1 MTSPRRPSFGRR
13 SRRKTRY
20 FRAKYHRKSAFPLR
34 RRPVLA
40 FSPSSFAQPSG
51 GIALPIAFV
60 AGLASFLSPCVL
72 PLIPSYITFITGMTL
87 DDVQRSRRVALV
99 HALLF
104 VLGFSL
110 IFLALGASAT
120 LLGRLLVTY
129 RVWISRIGG
138 LLVLAFGLYL
148 LGIFNLGAFSRER
161 RVHITDKP
169 LGYLGTLVVGVAFG
183 AGWTPCIGP
192 ILGSILTYAAS
203 QGDLSRGVL
212 LLGAYSLGLAIPFVL
227 SAVAMERFL
236 SAAQVLKRKMVWVN
250 RVSGAVLVV
259 VAL

>member
-1 MTSPRRPSFGRR
+1 MGLTSR
-13 SRRKTRY
+13 S
-20 FRAKYHRKSAFPLR
+20 SPFPISS
-34 RRPVLA
+34 PV
-40 FSPSSFAQPSG
+40 FSVTSNVGVA
-51 GIALPIAFV
+51 IAFG

-99 HALLF
+99 HAVLF

-129 RVWISRIGG
+129 RVWISRVGG
-138 LLVLAFGLYL
+138 VLVLAFGLYL
-148 LGIFNLGAFSRER
+148 LGVFNLGAFSRER
-161 RVHITDKP
+161 RFHITDKP

-192 ILGSILTYAAS
+192 ILGSILTYAAT
-203 QGDLSRGVL
+203 QAEVSRGVL
-212 LLGAYSLGLAIPFVL
+212 LLGAYSLGLAVPFL
-227 SAVAMERFL
+227 LAAVAIDRFV
-236 SAAQVLKRKMVWVN
+236 SALQKVRGKLVWVT

-259 VAL
+259 VALLMITDYLTVITGVLQAVTPAWFRNFL

>member
-1 MTSPRRPSFGRR
+1 MLPAGFLPP
-13 SRRKTRY
+13 
-20 FRAKYHRKSAFPLR
+20 ADDPLSESS
-34 RRPVLA
+34 LA
-40 FSPSSFAQPSG
+40 GNVAV
-51 GIALPIAFV
+51 PIAFG

-99 HALLF
+99 HSLLF

-138 LLVLAFGLYL
+138 LLVLVFGLYL
-148 LGIFNLGAFSRER
+148 LGLFNLGAFSRER

-203 QGDLSRGVL
+203 QGDVSRGVL
-212 LLGAYSLGLAIPFVL
+212 LLAAYSLGLAIPFVL
-227 SAVAMERFL
+227 AAVAMERFL
-236 SAAQVLKRKMVWVN
+236 TAFHVLKRRMVWVN

-259 VAL
+259 VAMLMITNTMVAITNSSQGWTPAVLRNLL

>member
-1 MTSPRRPSFGRR
+1 LTP
-13 SRRKTRY
+13 
-20 FRAKYHRKSAFPLR
+20 A
-34 RRPVLA
+34 V
-40 FSPSSFAQPSG
+40 
-51 GIALPIAFV
+51 ALPVAFG

-72 PLIPSYITFITGMTL
+72 PLIPSYVTFITGMTL
-87 DDVQRSRRVALV
+87 DDLPRARRVALV

-129 RVWISRIGG
+129 RVWISRVGG
-138 LLVLAFGLYL
+138 LLVLVFGLYL
-148 LGIFNLGAFSRER
+148 LGIFKLGAFSRER

-169 LGYLGTLVVGVAFG
+169 LGYLGTVVVGVAFG

-203 QGDLSRGVL
+203 QGQVSRGVL
-212 LLGAYSLGLAIPFVL
+212 LLGCYSLGLAVPFVIA
-227 SAVAMERFL
+227 AVAIERFL
-236 SAAQVLKRKMVWVN
+236 EAFNAMKRHMIWVT
-250 RVSGAVLVV
+250 RVSGVLLVIVGVLMITDYMVV
-259 VAL
+259 VTGALQGLTPAALKRFL

>member
-1 MTSPRRPSFGRR
+1 
-13 SRRKTRY
+13 
-20 FRAKYHRKSAFPLR
+20 
-34 RRPVLA
+34 
-40 FSPSSFAQPSG
+40 
-51 GIALPIAFV
+51 
-60 AGLASFLSPCVL
+60 
-72 PLIPSYITFITGMTL
+72 MTL

-148 LGIFNLGAFSRER
+148 LGLFNLGAFSRER

-212 LLGAYSLGLAIPFVL
+212 LLAAYSLGLAIPFIL
-227 SAVAMERFL
+227 AAVAMERFL
-236 SAAQVLKRKMVWVN
+236 SAFHVLKRRMVWVN

-259 VAL
+259 VAMLMITNTMVAITNSLQGWTPAVLRNLL